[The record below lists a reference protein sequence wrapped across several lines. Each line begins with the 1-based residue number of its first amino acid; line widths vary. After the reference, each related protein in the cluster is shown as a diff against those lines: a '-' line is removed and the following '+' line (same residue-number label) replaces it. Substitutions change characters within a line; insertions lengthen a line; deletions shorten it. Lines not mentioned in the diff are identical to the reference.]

1 MNVLLFFL
9 CILFAFWNIFDVH
22 PSLTNAPGIVLI
34 IECALTCMI
43 GYISINKLL
52 QNYSKGDKT
61 ILCRFYYI
69 SFIIGLIILKIGW
82 TPFLAEANNQNWG
95 FDPQRY
101 YSYSIQLIE
110 TGTYQGWAGFFGI
123 FYLFA
128 EIMKVTFYDPL
139 VPLYINTLLSLWGAI
154 LLSKYCNI
162 NNFECNLNIKYF
174 CWLLLIPEVL
184 YYNTMESRETFC
196 MFTSV
201 LMIYSFFKFQ
211 EKRKLKYAISLL
223 TGILL
228 GAYIRATFT
237 FTVLLGII
245 TYVLLYS
252 KRIGTIAKFM
262 SVTAIIGAMIV
273 ASQLSFLSAADGLED
288 YYAEQM
294 SNNIAGKAGEFDG
307 WEYGSNSISHLLI
320 PSSPAQILPFGILRS
335 FIYVLPGADIFKRLF
350 NPDDAGEFVG
360 ASSSITGFILSF
372 FVPLIFPFIWKNRKS
387 NRENVKLLSVVFLAM
402 FFMIGFSHANF
413 VHHRYRIF
421 YDSVY
426 FALGILSLSY
436 YDKATIKRY
445 VMRWYSAIFCLAIAY
460 FIYKTT

>member
-1 MNVLLFFL
+1 MNAFLFVL
-9 CILFAFWNIFDVH
+9 CILLSFWNVFDVH
-22 PSLTNAPGIVLI
+22 PSLTNAPGIVLVM
-34 IECALTCMI
+34 ECVLICLI
-43 GYISINKLL
+43 GHLSIKKYLPRYTSVEL
-52 QNYSKGDKT
+52 SK
-61 ILCRFYYI
+61 LCRFYYI

-82 TPFLAEANNQNWG
+82 TPFLAEANNANWG

-101 YSYSIQLIE
+101 YSYSVQLVE

-139 VPLYINTLLSLWGAI
+139 VPLYINTLLSLWGTII
-154 LLSKYCNI
+154 LVNYSNQG
-162 NNFECNLNIKYF
+162 NFECKYNLNKF

-201 LMIYSFFKFQ
+201 LTVYSFLKFQ
-211 EKRKLKYAISLL
+211 EKRKLKYAISLII
-223 TGILL
+223 GIVL

-245 TYVLLYS
+245 TYVLIYS
-252 KRIGTIAKFM
+252 KHISVIGKWL
-262 SVTAIIGAMIV
+262 SVTAIIGTMIV
-273 ASQLSFLSAADGLED
+273 ATQLSFLSAADGLED

-294 SNNIAGKAGEFDG
+294 SNNIAGKTGEFDG

-320 PSSPAQILPFGILRS
+320 PSSPIQIIPFGIVRS
-335 FIYVLPGADIFKRLF
+335 FIYLLPGADIIKRLL
-350 NPDDAGEFVG
+350 NPDDANEFVG
-360 ASSSITGFILSF
+360 ATSSITGFIFSF
-372 FVPLIFPFIWKNRKS
+372 FVPLVFPFIWRNRKS
-387 NRENVKLLSVVFLAM
+387 DRENVKLLSVVFLAM

-426 FALGILSLSY
+426 LTLGIMSLSY
-436 YDKATIKRY
+436 FDKTTVMCY
-445 VMRWYSAIFCLAIAY
+445 VKRWYSFIFTLAIMY
-460 FIYKTT
+460 FLYKTL